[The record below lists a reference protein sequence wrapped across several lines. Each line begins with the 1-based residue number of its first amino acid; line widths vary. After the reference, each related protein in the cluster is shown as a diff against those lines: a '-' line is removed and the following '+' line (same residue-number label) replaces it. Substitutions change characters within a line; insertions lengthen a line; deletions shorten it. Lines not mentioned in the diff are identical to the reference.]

1 MLPDGGLTIDAMGG
15 DARRYAR
22 SMAQT
27 KRRRTKHR
35 GNAAGMVEARGRT
48 GRKLT
53 PEEKKPIGGKGSA
66 RTNQR
71 ANRYENPPTW
81 KAAVNRAA
89 IAVVFFAVLIIL
101 IFKQPIANAIALAG
115 VMLLL
120 YVPMGYYT
128 DLYMYRRYQ
137 RKLAEARK

>member
-1 MLPDGGLTIDAMGG
+1 
-15 DARRYAR
+15 
-22 SMAQT
+22 MAQT

-53 PEEKKPIGGKGSA
+53 PDERKAGGGAKGRSGA
-66 RTNQR
+66 PATR
-71 ANRYENPPTW
+71 ANRYEHPPTW
-81 KAAVNRAA
+81 RSAINRAA
-89 IAVVFFAVLIIL
+89 IAVVFFAVLIVL
-101 IFKQPIANAIALAG
+101 IFKQPIPQAIALAG

-128 DLYMYRRYQ
+128 DMYMYNRYQ
-137 RKLAEARK
+137 RKQAERRAK

>member
-1 MLPDGGLTIDAMGG
+1 
-15 DARRYAR
+15 
-22 SMAQT
+22 MAQT

-53 PEEKKPIGGKGSA
+53 PEERKPGGAATGKGAA
-66 RTNQR
+66 RGAAR

-81 KAAVNRAA
+81 KSAINRAA
-89 IAVVFFAVLIIL
+89 IAVVFFAVLIIV
-101 IFKQPIANAIALAG
+101 IFKQPLPQAIALAG
-115 VMLLL
+115 VMMLL

-128 DLYMYRRYQ
+128 DLYMYNRYQ
-137 RKLAEARK
+137 RKLAERRAK